1 MAMKIPNYGGGE
13 HDRLP
18 GYHPPAC
25 TCYDCN
31 EGRRRQEEVRR
42 KTEADARRE
51 AAIREA
57 EEAVRKP
64 APAKTPAMARPAR
77 PRGLTI
83 SDYTHESVTLTW
95 TDPGDNTITGYQIL
109 RRVRGPGQDFAPI
122 VDDTGTTDTTYVDHT
137 VVPKALYAYQV
148 KAINAVGLS
157 PQRHAANVD
166 IPAAPTE
173 SSPPPAA
180 PASPSSS
187 QSAKAKTP
195 PARRGQRQ
203 ESRVFR
209 VSRLIMATA
218 LRYALA
224 LHVATLAALAVYAI
238 IQNGFTGVLPMLA
251 DAMDAYVGAWAS
263 GIEALRR

>member
-1 MAMKIPNYGGGE
+1 MKIPNYGGGE

-42 KTEADARRE
+42 KAEADARRE

-57 EEAVRKP
+57 EEAVRKL
-64 APAKTPAMARPAR
+64 APAKTHTPAGPAR

-83 SDYTHESVTLTW
+83 SNYTHESATLTW
-95 TDPGDNTITGYQIL
+95 TDPGDSTITGYQIL
-109 RRVRGPGQDFAPI
+109 RRVRGPGTDFAPM

-137 VVPKALYAYQV
+137 VVPKTLYAYQI

-157 PQRHAANVD
+157 SQRHVANVD
-166 IPAAPTE
+166 IPAPPE
-173 SSPPPAA
+173 SSPA
-180 PASPSSS
+180 PARPASSRRT
-187 QSAKAKTP
+187 KAQTP
-195 PARRGQRQ
+195 PAHRGRRQ

-209 VSRLIMATA
+209 VSRLITATA

-224 LHVATLAALAVYAI
+224 LHVATLAALAVYTI

-251 DAMDAYVGAWAS
+251 DAADAYAGAWVS
-263 GIEALRR
+263 VIEAMMR